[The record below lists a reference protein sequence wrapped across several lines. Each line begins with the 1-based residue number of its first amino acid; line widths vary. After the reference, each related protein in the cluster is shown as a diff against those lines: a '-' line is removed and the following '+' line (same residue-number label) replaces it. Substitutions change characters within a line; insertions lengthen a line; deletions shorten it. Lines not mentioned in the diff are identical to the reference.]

1 MNSIL
6 SWFKQPTTV
15 AGFSALV
22 GTAMG
27 FFTGSVTLPA
37 AISVAVGSLVAM
49 ILPDNSGAA
58 AASKAAASDLVTLG
72 QALVTPAATTTTTTT
87 TAG

>member
-1 MNSIL
+1 MNNII

-27 FFTGSVTLPA
+27 FATGSVTMPA

-58 AASKAAASDLVTLG
+58 QASKAAANDLVTLG
-72 QALVTPAATTTTTTT
+72 QALVTKPAATTTTTGT
-87 TAG
+87 